1 MMMMMM
7 MMTIIIIVIIIII
20 IIIIITTTTTT
31 TTEGD
36 INIIKEQTEKFLKYG
51 DPTIEIK
58 RMWNLK
64 ANVIKIITE
73 ATGTISKLLRQYLKN
88 IPGKH

>member
-1 MMMMMM
+1 M
-7 MMTIIIIVIIIII
+7 MMTIIIII
-20 IIIIITTTTTT
+20 IIIII
-31 TTEGD
+31 TEGD